1 MWIAVDAMSGD
12 YGPECIVEGAVQ
24 AVKDWGYRVHLVG
37 DEQDLLEELM
47 KYEYDTELVRVT
59 HSTEI
64 IGMNDS
70 PSIAVRAMEDS
81 SVVRDIRLVAE
92 GECVGI
98 FSPGNTGATMA
109 AALLHLGRLPGVLR
123 PPIAAPIPREQGSPV
138 LLLDAG
144 ANVDCKPEY
153 LAQFAL
159 MGEIYSKEVFG
170 ISQPKVGIL
179 SNGEED
185 KKGNAV
191 TLKTFEILKKIPLGF
206 IGNVEGR
213 DLYGSGREVDV
224 VVCDGFVG
232 NIVLKATEGLAK
244 SIFNI
249 LKNSIRESSLAQTGA
264 LLLKPTFNAVKK
276 RLDYAEYGGA
286 LLLGVEGICM
296 IGHGSSNAL
305 AVKNAIR
312 VISECAKQ
320 KVNERIASK
329 LAEYRAS
336 FGESAGI

>member
-1 MWIAVDAMSGD
+1 MWVAVDAMSGD
-12 YGPECIVEGAVQ
+12 YGPECIVEGAVL
-24 AVKDWGYRVHLVG
+24 AVREYGLSVSLVG
-37 DEQDLLEELM
+37 DEQELLDLLL
-47 KYEYDTELVRVT
+47 KFDYDTEKIRVI

-81 SVVRDIRLVAE
+81 SVVKAVRLVAE
-92 GECVGI
+92 KECIGV

-109 AALLHLGRLPGVLR
+109 AALLHLGRIPGVLR
-123 PPIAAPIPREQGSPV
+123 PPIAAPIPREEGAPV

-153 LAQFAL
+153 LAQFAV
-159 MGEIYSKEVFG
+159 MGEIYAREVFG
-170 ISQPKVGIL
+170 INNPKVGIL

-185 KKGNAV
+185 KKGNGV
-191 TLKTFEILKKIPLGF
+191 TLRTFEILKKIPFNF

-213 DLYGSGREVDV
+213 DLYGSGRDVDV
-224 VVCDGFVG
+224 VVCDGFTG

-244 SIFNI
+244 SIFNV
-249 LKNSIRESSLAQTGA
+249 LKNSIRQSSLAQTGA
-264 LLLKPTFNAVKK
+264 LLLKSTFTAVKK

-305 AVKNAIR
+305 AVKNAVR
-312 VISECAKQ
+312 VITECAKHG
-320 KVNERIASK
+320 VNDSISKKIA
-329 LAEYRAS
+329 EFRALM
-336 FGESAGI
+336 GEGINL

>member
-1 MWIAVDAMSGD
+1 MSGD
-12 YGPECIVEGAVQ
+12 YGPEGIVEGAVL
-24 AVKDWGYRVHLVG
+24 AVRELGLSVSLVG
-37 DEQDLLEELM
+37 DEQELLDILL
-47 KYEYDTELVRVT
+47 KFDYDTEKIRVI
-59 HSTEI
+59 HSSEI

-81 SVVRDIRLVAE
+81 SIVKAVRLVADK
-92 GECVGI
+92 ECIGV

-123 PPIAAPIPREQGSPV
+123 PPIAAPIPREEGPPV

-153 LAQFAL
+153 LAQFAV
-159 MGEIYSKEVFG
+159 MGEIYSKELFG
-170 ISQPKVGIL
+170 LESPKVGIL

-191 TLKTFEILKKIPLGF
+191 TVKAFELLKKIPFQF

-213 DLYGSGREVDV
+213 DLYGSGRDVDV
-224 VVCDGFVG
+224 VVCDGFTG

-244 SIFNI
+244 SIFNV
-249 LKNSIRESSLAQTGA
+249 LRNSIRQSSLAQTGA
-264 LLLKPTFNAVKK
+264 LLLKSTFTAVKK

-305 AVKNAIR
+305 AVKNAVR
-312 VISECAKQ
+312 VIADCAKY
-320 KVNERIASK
+320 KINERIK
-329 LAEYRAS
+329 LRLAEHKS
-336 FGESAGI
+336 ILGEA

>member
-1 MWIAVDAMSGD
+1 MWVAVDAMSGD
-12 YGPECIVEGAVQ
+12 YGPEAIVEGAVL
-24 AVKDWGYRVHLVG
+24 AVRELGLSVSLVG
-37 DEQDLLEELM
+37 DEQELLDILL
-47 KYEYDTELVRVT
+47 KFEYDTEKIRVV
-59 HSTEI
+59 HSSEI

-81 SVVRDIRLVAE
+81 SIVKAVRLVADK
-92 GECVGI
+92 ECIGV

-123 PPIAAPIPREQGSPV
+123 PPIAAHIPREIGPPV

-153 LAQFAL
+153 LAQFAV
-159 MGEIYSKEVFG
+159 MGEIYSRELFG
-170 ISQPKVGIL
+170 LKSPKVGIL

-185 KKGNAV
+185 KKGNGV
-191 TLKTFEILKKIPLGF
+191 TVKALELLKKIPFNF

-213 DLYGSGREVDV
+213 DLYGSGRDVDV
-224 VVCDGFVG
+224 VVCDGFIG

-244 SIFNI
+244 SIFNV
-249 LKNSIRESSLAQTGA
+249 LRNSIKQSNLAKTGA
-264 LLLKPTFNAVKK
+264 LMLKSTFAAVKK

-305 AVKNAIR
+305 AVKNAVR
-312 VISECAKQ
+312 VIADCAKYQ
-320 KVNERIASK
+320 INERIKTQLS
-329 LAEYRAS
+329 EYKS
-336 FGESAGI
+336 LLGEGSA

>member
-1 MWIAVDAMSGD
+1 MWVAVDAMSGD
-12 YGPECIVEGAVQ
+12 YGPEGIVEGAVM
-24 AVKDWGYRVHLVG
+24 AVREFGLSVYLVG
-37 DEQDLLEELM
+37 DEQELLDILL
-47 KYEYDTELVRVT
+47 KFDYDTEKVRVI

-81 SVVRDIRLVAE
+81 SVVKAVRLVADK
-92 GECVGI
+92 ECVGV

-123 PPIAAPIPREQGSPV
+123 PPIAAHIPREEGPPV

-153 LAQFAL
+153 LAQFAV
-159 MGEIYSKEVFG
+159 MGEIYSRELFG
-170 ISQPKVGIL
+170 IQNPKVGIL

-185 KKGNAV
+185 KKGNTV
-191 TLKTFEILKKIPLGF
+191 SVKTFDLLKKIPF
-206 IGNVEGR
+206 NFVGNVEGR
-213 DLYGSGREVDV
+213 DLYGGGREVDV
-224 VVCDGFVG
+224 VVCDGFIG

-244 SIFNI
+244 SIFNV
-249 LKNSIRESSLAQTGA
+249 LKNSIRQSSLAKTGA
-264 LLLKPTFNAVKK
+264 LLLKSTFNAVKK

-305 AVKNAIR
+305 AVKNAVR
-312 VISECAKQ
+312 VIAECAKHGI
-320 KVNERIASK
+320 NDRIRTR
-329 LAEYRAS
+329 LGEYKTILS
-336 FGESAGI
+336 DSV

>member
-1 MWIAVDAMSGD
+1 MWVAVDAMSGD
-12 YGPECIVEGAVQ
+12 YGPEGIVEGAVL
-24 AVKDWGYRVHLVG
+24 AVRELGLSVSLVG
-37 DEQDLLEELM
+37 DEQELLDILL
-47 KYEYDTELVRVT
+47 KFDYDTEKIRVI
-59 HSTEI
+59 HSSEI

-81 SVVRDIRLVAE
+81 SIVKAVRLVADK
-92 GECVGI
+92 ECIGV

-123 PPIAAPIPREQGSPV
+123 PPIAAPIPREEGPPV

-153 LAQFAL
+153 LAQFAV
-159 MGEIYSKEVFG
+159 MGEIYSKELFG
-170 ISQPKVGIL
+170 LESPKVGIL

-191 TLKTFEILKKIPLGF
+191 TVKAFELLKKIPFQF

-213 DLYGSGREVDV
+213 DLYGSGRDVDV
-224 VVCDGFVG
+224 VVCDGFTG

-244 SIFNI
+244 SIFNV
-249 LKNSIRESSLAQTGA
+249 LRNSIRQSSLAQTGA
-264 LLLKPTFNAVKK
+264 LLLKSTFTAVKK

-305 AVKNAIR
+305 AVKNAVR
-312 VISECAKQ
+312 VIADCAKY
-320 KVNERIASK
+320 KINERIK
-329 LAEYRAS
+329 LRLAEHKS
-336 FGESAGI
+336 ILGEA